1 MKANEL
7 QTLEKRRKAL
17 EERILK
23 EKLKVFE
30 NFTNTFLEMFDCTV
44 DDIPSSKKAC
54 VTFIQKALFTGG
66 YVFSAKK
73 EELTSTLASNDAG
86 SATVF
91 VSSNTNTHEEGHE

>member
-17 EERILK
+17 EERIIK

-66 YVFSAKK
+66 YVFSTKK
-73 EELTSTLASNDAG
+73 EELTSTLAPNNVG

-91 VSSNTNTHEEGHE
+91 VPSNTNTHEEGHE

>member
-7 QTLEKRRKAL
+7 QTLEKRRQAL

-54 VTFIQKALFTGG
+54 VPFIQKALFTGG

-91 VSSNTNTHEEGHE
+91 VPSNTNTHEEGHE

>member
-17 EERILK
+17 EERIIK

-30 NFTNTFLEMFDCTV
+30 NFTNTFLEMFDRTM
-44 DDIPSSKKAC
+44 DDIPSGKKDC
-54 VTFIQKALFTGG
+54 VTFIQKALFAGG

-73 EELTSTLASNDAG
+73 EELASTLPRKDAEPD
-86 SATVF
+86 TVF
-91 VSSNTNTHEEGHE
+91 VPSNTNAHEEGR